1 MEGEI
6 MNKKAK
12 FIMPHSCVMGISNN
26 WRKMHHYPMRKRYKK
41 YITYPCDKLREA
53 GICELPFC

>member
-1 MEGEI
+1 